1 MTLTLGPPMIFIPV
15 LQAAAEYMGWTA
27 LPIGYE
33 RVEAVGECPLVV
45 ETEEEKP

>member
-1 MTLTLGPPMIFIPV
+1 MPEFTLGPPMIFIPI
-15 LQAAAEYMGWTA
+15 LQAARDYMGYTA

-45 ETEEEKP
+45 EGKEEP